1 MQLLGVSLK
10 LKIIYRKK
18 GNEAKAMFNSEV
30 EGEAMDEL
38 EGESHPSQSVEG
50 AKAALE
56 KGTKKIGER
65 QKLTK
70 LADE

>member
-10 LKIIYRKK
+10 LKIIYRK
-18 GNEAKAMFNSEV
+18 GNEAQAMFNSEV

-56 KGTKKIGER
+56 KENW
-65 QKLTK
+65 
-70 LADE
+70 